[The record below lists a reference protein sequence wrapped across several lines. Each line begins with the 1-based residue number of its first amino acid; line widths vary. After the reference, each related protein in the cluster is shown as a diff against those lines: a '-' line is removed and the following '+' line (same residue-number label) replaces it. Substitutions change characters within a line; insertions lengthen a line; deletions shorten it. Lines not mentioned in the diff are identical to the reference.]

1 MSFKTLKNHSRGG
14 GEWGQAGGASR
25 SFLVLQLGSGSGFL
39 QFPGRPEDKAVCVL
53 AVMGVEV
60 VGGPCT
66 ILHLGGPDLGVRITA
81 KEALTVEQF
90 LLRQPVLKSPEE
102 ALGNPGPCSS

>member
-1 MSFKTLKNHSRGG
+1 
-14 GEWGQAGGASR
+14 
-25 SFLVLQLGSGSGFL
+25 
-39 QFPGRPEDKAVCVL
+39 
-53 AVMGVEV
+53 MGVEV

-81 KEALTVEQF
+81 KEALTVEQS

-102 ALGNPGPCSS
+102 AQGNPGPCSS